1 MASIAP
7 VEAGEAYAS
16 RSFDQQQL
24 LRHLQQV
31 SGTYPSPAWKFGSV
45 EPPRPTHKDYLF
57 ALETMNRKE
66 ARAIWRDGIKAC
78 WDNRC
83 AFCNAT
89 PIDDESLTLD
99 HVKPKSKGGEDL
111 TRNLVPAC
119 QSCNT
124 DKGSEDWKE
133 WYRKQDFYCR
143 TRELEIESWMAQGDR
158 TGGEQWESNL
168 EAIVMIQAE
177 QAQAA

>member
-1 MASIAP
+1 
-7 VEAGEAYAS
+7 
-16 RSFDQQQL
+16 
-24 LRHLQQV
+24 
-31 SGTYPSPAWKFGSV
+31 
-45 EPPRPTHKDYLF
+45 
-57 ALETMNRKE
+57 MNRKE

-83 AFCNAT
+83 AFCNGT

-99 HVKPKSKGGEDL
+99 HVKPKSRGGEDL

-133 WYRKQDFYCR
+133 WYRRQDFYCR

-158 TGGEQWESNL
+158 TGGERWESNL
-168 EAIVMIQAE
+168 EAIVMIRAE